1 MTDIG
6 STGSM
11 SDGEIVA
18 WLEQKSND
26 QYHGLK
32 AEMNASDQRA
42 QLIEALTDARAA
54 VDGNDP
60 NTAYD
65 KLGNIAA
72 SSDDPDTQAF
82 VFEQQIGLLGWVTHG
97 DTKSDELK
105 GTIDQSSLSDKDKQ
119 ALKDK
124 IVHERAVMDATDT
137 NADTDEN
144 RKVHDQQ
151 KQHVSEALDGRTTD
165 LTHVDQVAMINIQQA
180 VSDAKQTQ
188 ELASNILSS
197 RSQASLAIVGN
208 IRG

>member
-6 STGSM
+6 PTGYM

-32 AEMNASDQRA
+32 AEMNASDERA
-42 QLIEALTDARAA
+42 KLIEDLTDARAA

-60 NTAYD
+60 NGAFE
-65 KLGNIAA
+65 KLGTIAENCE
-72 SSDDPDTQAF
+72 DPDTQAF
-82 VFEQQIGLLGWVTHG
+82 VLDEQVQLLGWVTGGH
-97 DTKSDELK
+97 DKAKQLDAA
-105 GTIDQSSLSDKDKQ
+105 IDGSSLSDIDKQ

-124 IVHERAVMDATDT
+124 VTHAQDVMTATDT

-144 RKVHDQQ
+144 RKTHDQQ
-151 KQHVSEALDGRTTD
+151 KQKVSEALDGRTTD
-165 LTHVDQVAMINIQQA
+165 LAHLDQIAMLNIQQA
-180 VSDAKQTQ
+180 VADSKQTQ

-197 RSQASLAIVGN
+197 REQASMAIVGN

>member
-6 STGSM
+6 STGYM

-32 AEMNASDQRA
+32 AEMNASDDRA
-42 QLIEALTDARAA
+42 KLIEDLTDARAA

-60 NTAYD
+60 NTAFD
-65 KLGNIAA
+65 KLTAIAENCT
-72 SSDDPDTQAF
+72 DPETKAF
-82 VFEQQIGLLGWVTHG
+82 VYDEQAQLLGWVTGG
-97 DTKSDELK
+97 DEKSDALK
-105 GTIDQSSLSDKDKQ
+105 AAIDGSSLSDNDKQ

-124 IVHERAVMDATDT
+124 ITHARSVMDVTDT
-137 NADTDEN
+137 NADTDAN
-144 RKVHDQQ
+144 RKIHDQQ
-151 KQHVSEALDGRTTD
+151 KQKVSEALDGRTTD
-165 LTHVDQVAMINIQQA
+165 LTHIDQVAMLNIQQA
-180 VSDAKQTQ
+180 VADAKQTQ

-197 RSQASLAIVGN
+197 REQASMAIVGN